1 MANTRGKDYNKRLNY
16 DELKDKITKTKK
28 PINAPYRTATIVRNS
43 NQMQNLLQMNNFE
56 MEKHQAQ
63 LQKEQIKQAVKDEMI
78 NKEKPKSNASVAS
91 NSEEVE
97 RTHDDLQSMYEDS
110 FELLEQ
116 RKKEQEQAAIEQ
128 NKQVLSETANL
139 AQIGASA
146 ATSVI
151 VNPVAAAASD
161 SSQQPKQQTKKEIE
175 KETKQMS
182 TTSIIQELQS
192 MYDANFLPKELAQDF
207 ERIREEDMPNVTK
220 DKDDEYANEI
230 VKVLI
235 NIRVAAKMYENN
247 LEKFKHSKTSS
258 KERAKTPPSKVPPGE
273 EFGATPERNVNVE
286 SLSHQE
292 RADKMTVGTITR
304 LMNDAY
310 ENELLNEVQTK
321 TWENIVKKSK
331 TLDQNDKKEKS
342 DLGKIIR
349 QEYVEYLSYKQ
360 STFRT
365 RSQSRPR
372 RSQSTSAKT
381 RSKSAS
387 SSSGMQPILTEVPY
401 GDTGGEGTKR
411 RGRPPGVKN
420 KPRD

>member
-1 MANTRGKDYNKRLNY
+1 MADTRGKDYNNRLNY

-28 PINAPYRTATIVRNS
+28 TINAPYRTATIVRNS

-78 NKEKPKSNASVAS
+78 NKEKPKSNASAVTSSTQFFRMADEQ
-91 NSEEVE
+91 SEELDETVDQLTE
-97 RTHDDLQSMYEDS
+97 IQ
-110 FELLEQ
+110 
-116 RKKEQEQAAIEQ
+116 KEKEETL
-128 NKQVLSETANL
+128 NKENAEELSETANL

-151 VNPVAAAASD
+151 VNPVAAATSG
-161 SSQQPKQQTKKEIE
+161 SSQPPKQQTKKEIE

-182 TTSIIQELQS
+182 TTNLIQELQS
-192 MYDANFLPKELAQDF
+192 MYDANFLPKELAQEFKRLRD
-207 ERIREEDMPNVTK
+207 EDMPNATK

-230 VKVLI
+230 VKVLR

-247 LEKFKHSKTSS
+247 LEKFKQSNTSS

-420 KPRD
+420 KPKD